1 MSGERQLANATGFFF
16 ERHGKLF
23 LMTSRD
29 VVLDEASDHRPDW
42 LAIEL
47 HTDPANGPRQRYGS
61 SRFSRSPAG

>member
-1 MSGERQLANATGFFF
+1 LANATGFFF

-29 VVLDEASDHRPDW
+29 VVLDEASDHRPDC

-47 HTDPANGPRQRYGS
+47 HTDPANVAATTLWLIPFLTLPS
-61 SRFSRSPAG
+61 S